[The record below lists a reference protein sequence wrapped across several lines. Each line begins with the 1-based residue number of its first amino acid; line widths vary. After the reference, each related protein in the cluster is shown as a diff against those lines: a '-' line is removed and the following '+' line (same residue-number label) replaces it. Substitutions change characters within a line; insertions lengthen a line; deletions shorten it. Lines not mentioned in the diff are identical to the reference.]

1 MVRLFE
7 AVKTI
12 IFFLYFFIQMVE
24 EPGKGEDKKAKVLGY
39 MQEALE
45 LLGTR
50 LGLPSWLVSLLKR
63 EEFLGFLIDIIVRF
77 FNQIGFFQKGQDPL
91 PVQT

>member
-1 MVRLFE
+1 MRLFE

-24 EPGKGEDKKAKVLGY
+24 EPGHGDEKKTKVLGY

-45 LLGTR
+45 LLGER
-50 LGLPSWLVSLLKR
+50 FGLPNWLIALLKR
-63 EEFLGFLIDIIVRF
+63 EEFLGFLIDMIVRF
-77 FNQIGFFQKGQDPL
+77 FNQVGFFQKGQNSL
-91 PVQT
+91 PAQT

>member
-1 MVRLFE
+1 MRLFE

-24 EPGKGEDKKAKVLGY
+24 EPGHGDEKKTKVLGY
-39 MQEALE
+39 MQEALGE
-45 LLGTR
+45 R
-50 LGLPSWLVSLLKR
+50 FGLPNWLISLLKR

-77 FNQIGFFQKGQDPL
+77 FNQIGFFQKGQSPL
-91 PVQT
+91 PAQT

>member
-1 MVRLFE
+1 MRLFE

-24 EPGKGEDKKAKVLGY
+24 EPGHGDEKKAKVLGY
-39 MQEALE
+39 MQEALD
-45 LLGTR
+45 LLGQR

-63 EEFLGFLIDIIVRF
+63 EEFLGFLIDMIVRF
-77 FNQIGFFQKGQDPL
+77 FNQVGFFQKGQSPL
-91 PVQT
+91 PAQT